1 MPDLADAIVAKI
13 MEQLPAA
20 MAAASEI
27 ELTETRM
34 AISEPWP
41 PSSDNS
47 GGADPHRRSGNLA
60 NGLQREQ
67 ETTDNSVTEHLIS
80 TRAPSPSIYRDGEYS
95 PASAG
100 TPADI
105 NFGRHGFTPEVAPRP
120 YMGHMLARVKA
131 NYAKTVAEY
140 LHFGV

>member
-1 MPDLADAIVAKI
+1 MPDLTDAIVAKI

-27 ELTETRM
+27 ELAETRQ

-41 PSSDNS
+41 PSSDNT
-47 GGADPHRRSGNLA
+47 GEADPHRRSGNLA

-67 ETTDNSVTEHLIS
+67 EATDNSVTEHLIS

-95 PASAG
+95 PASRG

-105 NFGRHGFTPEVAPRP
+105 NFGRGGFPGTAPRP
-120 YMGHMLARVKA
+120 YMSHMLTRVKA

>member
-1 MPDLADAIVAKI
+1 MPDLSDAIVAKI

-27 ELTETRM
+27 ELGVTRA

-41 PSSDNS
+41 PASFNDGES
-47 GGADPHRRSGNLA
+47 DPHSRSGNLA
-60 NGLQREQ
+60 NGLLREQ
-67 ETTDNSVTEHLIS
+67 EATDNSVTDHLVS

-95 PASAG
+95 PASRG

-105 NFGRHGFTPEVAPRP
+105 NFGRGGFPGTAPRP

-140 LHFGV
+140 LHFGI